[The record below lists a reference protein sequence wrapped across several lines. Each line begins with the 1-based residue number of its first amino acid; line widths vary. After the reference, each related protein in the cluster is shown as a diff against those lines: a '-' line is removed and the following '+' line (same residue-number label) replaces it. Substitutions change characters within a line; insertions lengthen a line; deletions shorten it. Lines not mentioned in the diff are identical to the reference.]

1 MDIHIETSPSH
12 FPSQCHCI
20 EFHVYTME
28 FLRAT
33 EALLRSSQPLLPFL
47 APRVAS
53 TSRIGGLSRCHQL
66 RQNQISRTFSTSHS
80 RRQQAATASNLR
92 DEEEEDDMPKTEN
105 GELDFDALLNK
116 TMNPGTKGVPTAT
129 TGRSSHF
136 SSAYA
141 QQAKRPDYSLSAMD
155 GKSSSDDLWNQFRA
169 KPPRISTRPGP
180 KLEPLDIAGLTGS
193 MQSTKPINQTTSS
206 TFDRPRDPPP
216 TPMPAPMKLGPTV
229 GRTIQVQEERGID
242 VGRAFRMLEQRVARE
257 KVRKHSQAQK
267 FYERPGLKRKR
278 LRSERWKR
286 RFKAA
291 FQETVRRVGELR
303 GMGW

>member
-1 MDIHIETSPSH
+1 
-12 FPSQCHCI
+12 
-20 EFHVYTME
+20 VYTME

-66 RQNQISRTFSTSHS
+66 RQNQISRTFSTSDNKRQQGVTAS
-80 RRQQAATASNLR
+80 RRR
-92 DEEEEDDMPKTEN
+92 DDEEDGMPMTQN
-105 GELDFDALLNK
+105 GQIDLDALLEEA
-116 TMNPGTKGVPTAT
+116 MEPGTKGSPTAT
-129 TGRSSHF
+129 TGRTSHF

-141 QQAKRPDYSLSAMD
+141 QQSKRPEYSSSATD
-155 GKSSSDDLWNQFRA
+155 GKSSSDDLWEQFRA
-169 KPPRISTRPGP
+169 KPHRIPTRPSQ
-180 KLEPLDIAGLTGS
+180 KSKPLDMEGLTES
-193 MQSTKPINQTTSS
+193 MQSTKLINQTTSS

-229 GRTIQVQEERGID
+229 GRTIEVQEERGID
-242 VGRAFRMLEQRVARE
+242 VGRAFRMLEQRVARN
-257 KVRKHSQAQK
+257 KVRKDSQRQK

-278 LRSERWKR
+278 LRSERWR
-286 RFKAA
+286 IRFKAA
-291 FQETVRRVGELR
+291 FQETVKRVGELR